1 MPFTAKRFLPHGNTK
16 PEKKDPP
23 CVIRSG
29 SLLIAPLHGKGVEA
43 AVHHGHRAG
52 DKGRRITDE
61 IVNRA
66 T

>member
-1 MPFTAKRFLPHGNTK
+1 MPFTVKRFLPQTQSLK
-16 PEKKDPP
+16 TRDPP

-29 SLLIAPLHGKGVEA
+29 SLLIAPLHGKGVET
-43 AVHHGHRAG
+43 AVHHGHRTG
-52 DKGRRITDE
+52 DKSRGITDK